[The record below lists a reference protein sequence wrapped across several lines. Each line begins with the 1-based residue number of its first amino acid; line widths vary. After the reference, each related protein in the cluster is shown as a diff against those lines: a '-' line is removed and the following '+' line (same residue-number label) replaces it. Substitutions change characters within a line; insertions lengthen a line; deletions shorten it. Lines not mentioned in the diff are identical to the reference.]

1 MSVSDLLSQDEI
13 DALLHGVDSGAVNTE
28 PEPLPGE
35 ARQYDLSSQDRIIR
49 GRMPTLEM
57 VNERFARL
65 WRIGLFNLIRR
76 SADLSVRGID
86 LVKFNEYM
94 HSLYVPTNLNLIR
107 FKPLRGTG
115 LIVFEPTLVF
125 TVVDNFF
132 GGDGRFHTR
141 IEGREF
147 TATEMRVI
155 QLMLKQTFADLK
167 EAWAPV
173 MDVDFE
179 YINSEINPHFA
190 NIVTPR
196 EYVVVCRFH
205 VELEGGG
212 GEIHITL
219 PYSML
224 EPIRELLD
232 AGIQSDRNDRDDSW
246 NVMLREQLDTAEVTL
261 SSVLASKRMSLR
273 QLTGLKIGD
282 ILPIDLPA
290 QVPLCVEEIP
300 LFTGEFGVFQR
311 QQRRQD
317 HRRTP
322 ARRASPTRRSLP
334 GLQQMINSD
343 ILDAAPATFE
353 SLHAERDQDATD
365 LNLDVILDVPVTCRW
380 KSAARAFRSATCCSS
395 IRARWWN
402 WNVVPASRWTCTS
415 TAP

>member
-1 MSVSDLLSQDEI
+1 MSDLLSQDEI
-13 DALLHGVDSGAVNTE
+13 DALLHGVDAGVVDTE
-28 PEPLPGE
+28 PEPVPPGE
-35 ARQYDLSSQDRIIR
+35 ARAYDFSSQDRIIR

-94 HSLYVPTNLNLIR
+94 HSLYVPTNLNLIK

-125 TVVDNFF
+125 SVVDNFF
-132 GGDGRFHTR
+132 GGDGRYHTR

-147 TATEMRVI
+147 TATEMRVV

-167 EAWAPV
+167 EAWSPV
-173 MDVDFE
+173 MDVEFE

-232 AGIQSDRNDRDDSW
+232 AGIQSDRVDRDESW
-246 NVMLREQLDTAEVTL
+246 NIMLREQLNSAEVTL
-261 SSVLASKRMSLR
+261 SSVLARKQLSLR
-273 QLTGLKIGD
+273 ELTSLKVGD
-282 ILPIDLPA
+282 ILPIELSP
-290 QVPLCVEEIP
+290 QVPLCVEDVP
-300 LFTGEFGVFQR
+300 LFTGEFGISRGQNAIKIVSNQPPGAMP
-311 QQRRQD
+311 RR
-317 HRRTP
+317 P
-322 ARRASPTRRSLP
+322 A
-334 GLQQMINSD
+334 LQE
-343 ILDAAPATFE
+343 DAP
-353 SLHAERDQDATD
+353 
-365 LNLDVILDVPVTCRW
+365 
-380 KSAARAFRSATCCSS
+380 
-395 IRARWWN
+395 
-402 WNVVPASRWTCTS
+402 
-415 TAP
+415 

>member
-173 MDVDFE
+173 MDVDF
-179 YINSEINPHFA
+179 
-190 NIVTPR
+190 
-196 EYVVVCRFH
+196 
-205 VELEGGG
+205 
-212 GEIHITL
+212 
-219 PYSML
+219 
-224 EPIRELLD
+224 
-232 AGIQSDRNDRDDSW
+232 
-246 NVMLREQLDTAEVTL
+246 
-261 SSVLASKRMSLR
+261 
-273 QLTGLKIGD
+273 
-282 ILPIDLPA
+282 
-290 QVPLCVEEIP
+290 
-300 LFTGEFGVFQR
+300 
-311 QQRRQD
+311 
-317 HRRTP
+317 
-322 ARRASPTRRSLP
+322 
-334 GLQQMINSD
+334 
-343 ILDAAPATFE
+343 
-353 SLHAERDQDATD
+353 
-365 LNLDVILDVPVTCRW
+365 
-380 KSAARAFRSATCCSS
+380 
-395 IRARWWN
+395 
-402 WNVVPASRWTCTS
+402 
-415 TAP
+415 

>member
-1 MSVSDLLSQDEI
+1 MINDLLSQDEI
-13 DALLHGVDSGAVNTE
+13 DALLHGVDSGSVDTAE
-28 PEPLPGE
+28 PAPPPGE
-35 ARQYDLSSQDRIIR
+35 ARSYDFASQDRIIR

-76 SADLSVRGID
+76 SSELSVRGIE
-86 LVKFNEYM
+86 LIKFGDYL

-125 TVVDNFF
+125 AVVDNFF
-132 GGDGRFHTR
+132 GGDGRYPTR

-155 QLMLKQTFADLK
+155 QLMLKQAFADLT

-173 MDVDFE
+173 MNVEFE

-212 GEIHITL
+212 GDIHITL

-224 EPIRELLD
+224 EPIRDVLD
-232 AGIQSDRNDRDDSW
+232 AGIQSDRNDRDESW
-246 NVMLREQLDTAEVTL
+246 GITLREQLNTAEVEL
-261 SSVLASKRMSLR
+261 SSVIARRRMSLR
-273 QLTGLKIGD
+273 ELTKLKVGD
-282 ILPIDLPA
+282 ILPIDMLKE
-290 QVPLCVEEIP
+290 VPLCVEGLP
-300 LFTGEFGVFQR
+300 VFTGEFGVANDRNAIKIIAAQPPGVRQR
-311 QQRRQD
+311 
-317 HRRTP
+317 
-322 ARRASPTRRSLP
+322 PTLLP
-334 GLQQMINSD
+334 E
-343 ILDAAPATFE
+343 DAN
-353 SLHAERDQDATD
+353 D
-365 LNLDVILDVPVTCRW
+365 
-380 KSAARAFRSATCCSS
+380 
-395 IRARWWN
+395 
-402 WNVVPASRWTCTS
+402 
-415 TAP
+415 